1 MTLTP
6 TSSFRQTK
14 ILQQRKNGPPL
25 NTTLPNNPG
34 WRLFPR
40 VLPAWNLFRR
50 IECSATAPRNRYL
63 ARWRARNVLQRRVNS
78 AATIET
84 RHGYD
89 PRIIY
94 TGFRRGERR
103 RARVRELHPL
113 PAALRD
119 RQTLENRFIS
129 SGGWVNA
136 SGGDSKRLGPVSNI
150 YTRYTRFLF
159 AWQGKIERERER
171 EEGRKREGG
180 GVMALGLHC
189 VCSVGIITKCRLE
202 VFRVFV
208 LRSGQESRGNN

>member
-1 MTLTP
+1 M
-6 TSSFRQTK
+6 
-14 ILQQRKNGPPL
+14 
-25 NTTLPNNPG
+25 
-34 WRLFPR
+34 
-40 VLPAWNLFRR
+40 
-50 IECSATAPRNRYL
+50 
-63 ARWRARNVLQRRVNS
+63 LQRRVNS

-113 PAALRD
+113 PATLRD

-136 SGGDSKRLGPVSNI
+136 SGSDSKRLGPVSNI
-150 YTRYTRFLF
+150 YTRYTRFLL

>member
-1 MTLTP
+1 M
-6 TSSFRQTK
+6 
-14 ILQQRKNGPPL
+14 
-25 NTTLPNNPG
+25 
-34 WRLFPR
+34 
-40 VLPAWNLFRR
+40 
-50 IECSATAPRNRYL
+50 
-63 ARWRARNVLQRRVNS
+63 LQRRVNS

-113 PAALRD
+113 PATLRD

-150 YTRYTRFLF
+150 YTRYTRFLL
-159 AWQGKIERERER
+159 AWQGKIEREGKGGREKER
-171 EEGRKREGG
+171 GWWSYGIG
-180 GVMALGLHC
+180 SALCLFRRHYH
-189 VCSVGIITKCRLE
+189 E
-202 VFRVFV
+202 VPPRSLPCICATLGPRVPWKQ
-208 LRSGQESRGNN
+208 LI